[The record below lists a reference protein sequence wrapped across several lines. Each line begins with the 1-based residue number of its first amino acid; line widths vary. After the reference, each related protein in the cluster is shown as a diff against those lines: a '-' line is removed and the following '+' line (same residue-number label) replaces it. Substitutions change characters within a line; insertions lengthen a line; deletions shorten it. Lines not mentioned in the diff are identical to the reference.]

1 MATTIRYAAWSKS
14 GGFPCNEDAL
24 LVHGDVHQ
32 GVSIWA
38 TNTVTIDK
46 PAVFACA
53 DGLHIGPG
61 AAWASRT
68 LLELLRDSYLTFP
81 SWSPQ
86 ARIQWLQSTLTE
98 NGQRYP
104 GAASTLLWAELQETR
119 LTLCHVGDSRAWLI
133 RDGGVKLLTEDQ
145 TVATDLR
152 NAGYAAD
159 NHPLLASSYGAL
171 AEYFSVD
178 AFVDVPHAVT
188 QSMPFKEGDL
198 LLLGTDGIAHL
209 ELPEIMILAAELI
222 ARANSSSGQP
232 SSLSIRRS
240 PEGPDNRSVILI
252 SNHGGY

>member
-1 MATTIRYAAWSKS
+1 MATAIRYAAWSES

-24 LVHGDVHQ
+24 LVGGDVHQ

-46 PAVFACA
+46 PTVFACA
-53 DGLHIGPG
+53 DGLHIGRG

-86 ARIQWLQSTLTE
+86 ARVQWLQSTLTE
-98 NGQRYP
+98 KGQRYP

-119 LTLCHVGDSRAWLI
+119 LTLYHVGDSRAWLI
-133 RDGGVKLLTEDQ
+133 RDGEVKLLTEDQ
-145 TVATDLR
+145 TVATDLQ

-159 NHPLLASSYGAL
+159 NYPLLASSYGAL

-178 AFVDVPHAVT
+178 AFVDAPQAVM
-188 QSMPFKEGDL
+188 QSMPFKQGDL

-209 ELPEIMILAAELI
+209 ELPEIMILAAELT
-222 ARANSSSGQP
+222 AQANASSGQP
-232 SSLSIRRS
+232 SSPSLRRS

-252 SNHGGY
+252 SNYGGY